1 MEGKTA
7 VVLGATGLVGHQLVL
22 GLLQDEYFA
31 KIRIL
36 VRKPIDIHHLKL
48 EMQVVNFEDEHD
60 LATKIGKGD
69 FIFCCVGTTRK
80 KVGGDR
86 TAYRKVDYDIPMNTA
101 RIGIQKGYSQ
111 YVLISAV
118 GANAFAGNFYLQL
131 KGSLEEDIMP
141 FPYKSI
147 HIFRPSMLVGKREDF
162 RFGERIGI
170 AISQAISIL
179 LIGSLRKY
187 KPVRAGTVAQ
197 AMTASVKQVPNGV
210 NIYEYDELMKLITSH
225 PHQELS
231 LHS

>member
-7 VVLGATGLVGHQLVL
+7 VVLGATGLVGHHLMQQ
-22 GLLQDEYFA
+22 LLQDDYFA

-36 VRKPIDIHHLKL
+36 VRKPIDIHHPKL
-48 EMQVVNFEDEHD
+48 EIQVVDFEDERD
-60 LATKIGKGD
+60 LEAKFGKGD
-69 FIFCCVGTTRK
+69 LIFCCVGTTRK

-111 YVLISAV
+111 YVLVSAV

-131 KGSLEEDIMP
+131 KGSLEEDMMP
-141 FPYKSI
+141 FPFKSI
-147 HIFRPSMLVGKREDF
+147 HIFRPSMLMGKRAEF
-162 RFGERIGI
+162 RLGERLGI
-170 AISQAISIL
+170 LFGKL
-179 LIGSLRKY
+179 LSVLMIGSLRKY
-187 KPVRAGTVAQ
+187 KPVQAATVAR
-197 AMTASVKQVPNGV
+197 AMIAAVKQVPNGV

-225 PHQELS
+225 PRQELS